1 MYAPKIS
8 KETGADLGP
17 NHDVYSHDAD
27 SFGLMM
33 CDYREPKI
41 GGGQAYKPPRYGTMA

>member
-27 SFGLMM
+27 AFGLMM
-33 CDYREPKI
+33 CDY
-41 GGGQAYKPPRYGTMA
+41 KPPTNEIVGKLSPRVGTHA